1 MKLKVGDKVKLKNRR
16 GKAWNS
22 DGMMDKYI
30 GKIVTVSDIHQGFF
44 EDGFAIKE
52 DDGRGFPRWVFRLE
66 DIEYVVK
73 QKHFKSLP
81 NNYTGTIEVENGFI
95 QEKEILDDTEKRYL
109 KSIIRPFKNKVSHIS
124 KEDCYD
130 GDCYISIEL
139 DDEGDI
145 NLPYFKKETMY
156 NGMEEDK
163 KYTLKE
169 LGLDV

>member
-1 MKLKVGDKVKLKNRR
+1 
-16 GKAWNS
+16 
-22 DGMMDKYI
+22 
-30 GKIVTVSDIHQGFF
+30 
-44 EDGFAIKE
+44 
-52 DDGRGFPRWVFRLE
+52 VFRLE

-81 NNYTGTIEVENGFI
+81 NNYTGTIKVENGFI

-109 KSIIRPFKNKVSHIS
+109 KAVIRPFKNKVNHIS
-124 KEDCYD
+124 KEDCHD
-130 GDCYISIEL
+130 GDCYISIEI

>member
-1 MKLKVGDKVKLKNRR
+1 MNLKVGDKVKLKNRR
-16 GKAWNS
+16 GKSWNS
-22 DGMMDKYI
+22 NGMMDKYI

-139 DDEGDI
+139 DDDGDI